1 MNMMRL
7 SKFRTEKA
15 SGSFPREF
23 YQRNKFLCRRRLFC
37 SLISAFAYLKNWRE
51 KKVPPIFPEHNRSFV
66 LVVVDEVE
74 FVMMNKF
81 SSLNTISF
89 HL

>member
-23 YQRNKFLCRRRLFC
+23 YQRNKFLCRRRLFLQSNIGIC
-37 SLISAFAYLKNWRE
+37 ILKKTGE
-51 KKVPPIFPEHNRSFV
+51 KKLPPIFPEHNRSFV

>member
-23 YQRNKFLCRRRLFC
+23 YQRNKFLCRRRLFLQSNIGIC
-37 SLISAFAYLKNWRE
+37 ILKKLERE
-51 KKVPPIFPEHNRSFV
+51 KTATH
-66 LVVVDEVE
+66 
-74 FVMMNKF
+74 F
-81 SSLNTISF
+81 SRTHSPTDHSS
-89 HL
+89 